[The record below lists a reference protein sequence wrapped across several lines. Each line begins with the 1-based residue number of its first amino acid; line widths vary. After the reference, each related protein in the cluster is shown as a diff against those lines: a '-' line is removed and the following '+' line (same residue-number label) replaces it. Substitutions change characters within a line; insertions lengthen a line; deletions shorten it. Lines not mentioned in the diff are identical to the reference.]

1 MKGGEIVASYENRIV
16 KNRKSPA
23 NEQELINAYKAL
35 VPKSGRPDNYD
46 IAAVTAKDGTK
57 GHVMLNE
64 SINRSK
70 DRDYHR
76 GQNFV
81 PDSELKKH
89 IKK

>member
-1 MKGGEIVASYENRIV
+1 MAHYENRIV

-23 NEQELINAYKAL
+23 NEAELINAYKDM
-35 VPKSGRPDNYD
+35 VPKSKRPDHYD

-70 DRDYHR
+70 DREYHR

-89 IKK
+89 INK